1 MDDTKFM
8 DNYTIKDLPEMERP
22 REKLIRYGPEV
33 LSNSELIAI
42 LIRTGS
48 RNETSINLGEKILA
62 LDARG
67 LSYLRDC
74 SLEELTQINGIGNS
88 KAAQVLAAI
97 EIGKRLSYEE
107 GLSKMNINS
116 PRSIAN
122 IFMDDMRYL
131 QKEYFKVVLLDTK
144 NQIIS
149 TEVISVGTLNAS
161 IVHPRD
167 VFKVGIKKNAN
178 SMILLHNH
186 PSGDPYPSKEDINVT
201 DRLVEVGKI
210 IGIKILDH
218 IIIGDN
224 RYISFKEEELI

>member
-1 MDDTKFM
+1 MCDERFI
-8 DNYTIKDLPEMERP
+8 NSYTIKDLPEMERP
-22 REKLIRYGPEV
+22 REKLIRYGPES

-48 RNETSINLGEKILA
+48 KNETSIDLGEKVLA
-62 LDARG
+62 LDKRG

-74 SLEELTQINGIGNS
+74 TIEELTQIKGIGNS
-88 KAAQVLAAI
+88 KASQILAAI
-97 EIGKRLSYEE
+97 EIGKRVSYEV
-107 GLSKMNINS
+107 GVSKMNITS
-116 PRSIAN
+116 PKSIAN

-131 QKEYFKVVLLDTK
+131 QKEHFRVILLDTK

-149 TEVISVGTLNAS
+149 IEEISIGTLNAS

-186 PSGDPYPSKEDINVT
+186 PSGDPYPSQEDINVT
-201 DRLVEVGKI
+201 DRLTEVGKLV
-210 IGIKILDH
+210 GIKVLDH

-224 RYISFKEEELI
+224 RYISFKEEKLV